1 MSHEGHTLSRDVP
14 ALTGRMRGKEA
25 GKPMTKRLEVE
36 RAPTPLEEY
45 AKHFD
50 GL

>member
-1 MSHEGHTLSRDVP
+1 
-14 ALTGRMRGKEA
+14 MREKEA
-25 GKPMTKRLEVE
+25 GKKMTKRLEVE
-36 RAPTPLEEY
+36 RAPAPLEEY